1 MPCHERALDTDLETV
16 KATEWY
22 LCKEPP
28 TDLEPKDGVS
38 TAKTHS
44 IEVSGCGT
52 VIELVEPNYGLPH
65 ICDVL
70 GQNPKM

>member
-28 TDLEPKDGVS
+28 TDLEPMDGVS

-44 IEVSGCGT
+44 IVKSQ
-52 VIELVEPNYGLPH
+52 
-65 ICDVL
+65 DVVPSS
-70 GQNPKM
+70 N